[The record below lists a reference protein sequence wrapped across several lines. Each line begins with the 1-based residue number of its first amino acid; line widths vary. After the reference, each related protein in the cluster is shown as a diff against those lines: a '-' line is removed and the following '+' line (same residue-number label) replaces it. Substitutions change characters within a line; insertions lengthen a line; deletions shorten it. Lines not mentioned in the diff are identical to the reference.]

1 MSSEMRTDK
10 NGKKLDSSAFC
21 VLEKREK
28 AGQFQNSPPQ
38 KSGKKLD
45 SYVFRWKVTPKNI
58 KAQI

>member
-45 SYVFRWKVTPKNI
+45 SYVFR
-58 KAQI
+58 